1 MPTRPK
7 TSRHMLATVL
17 ASALMFVAPAWA
29 AAGTA
34 GTAQAAAAPVD
45 QMIVKFRSAVRWQD
59 KPAVQAAIE
68 RLAPVAERHGVTLS
82 ALRQMAVG
90 AQVLRLDKPLATRA
104 AERLARELAALP
116 EVEYAEPD
124 RILQALATNDP
135 LFSSQWHYFE
145 PVGGINLEAGWAQSD
160 GSGVVVAVIDT
171 GYRPHADLVANLL
184 PGYDFISS
192 ASRARDGNGRDADAS
207 DEGDWGRY
215 LGLIPLDSSWHGTHV
230 AGTVA
235 AATNNG
241 VGVAGIAY
249 KAKVMPVRVL
259 GKGGGAT
266 SDIADAVVWASGGR
280 VAGVPDTVTPARV
293 LNLSLG
299 GGGACGAAMQSAI
312 NGANGRGTVVVVAAG
327 NGDPLTGRGV
337 DARNTTPANC
347 DGVITVAATGR
358 NGGRASYSNF
368 GSVVEI
374 AAPGGNGD
382 DYVWSTYN
390 DGKKRPGQDSYAGE
404 PFQGTSMA
412 APHVAGVAALM
423 LSKNPELTPAQVSSI
438 LRSSARPFPASCD
451 QCGAGIVDA
460 GAALAA
466 TPPR

>member
-1 MPTRPK
+1 MHLHPK
-7 TSRHMLATVL
+7 ASRHLLATAL
-17 ASALMFVAPAWA
+17 ASALMLAGPTGA
-29 AAGTA
+29 AAGDLSPARATPA
-34 GTAQAAAAPVD
+34 TVD

-59 KPAVQAAIE
+59 KPALQAAVE
-68 RLAPVAERHGVTLS
+68 RLRPVAERHGVTLS
-82 ALRQMAVG
+82 ALREMAVG
-90 AQVLRLDKPLATRA
+90 AKVLRLDKPLAVSA
-104 AERLARELAALP
+104 AARLAKELAALP

-135 LFSSQWHYFE
+135 LYPSQWHYHE
-145 PVGGINLEAGWAQSD
+145 PVGGINLEAGWAQAD

-207 DEGDWGRY
+207 DQGDWGRY

-241 VGVAGIAY
+241 IGVAGIAY
-249 KAKVMPVRVL
+249 NAKVMPVRVL
-259 GKGGGAT
+259 GKDGGAT
-266 SDIADAVVWASGGR
+266 SDIADAVVWASGGH
-280 VAGVPDTVTPARV
+280 VAGVPDTATPARV

-299 GGGACGAAMQSAI
+299 GSGSCGAAMQSAI
-312 NGANGRGTVVVVAAG
+312 EGATSRGTVVVVAAG
-327 NGDPLTGRGV
+327 NGDPLTGKGI

-368 GSVVEI
+368 GAVVEI
-374 AAPGGNGD
+374 AAPGGNGS

-390 DGKKRPGQDSYAGE
+390 DGKKKPGKDSYAGE

-423 LSKNPELTPAQVSSI
+423 LSKNPSLTPDQVSNI
-438 LRSSARPFPASCD
+438 LRSSARPFPAACD

-466 TPPR
+466 TPAR